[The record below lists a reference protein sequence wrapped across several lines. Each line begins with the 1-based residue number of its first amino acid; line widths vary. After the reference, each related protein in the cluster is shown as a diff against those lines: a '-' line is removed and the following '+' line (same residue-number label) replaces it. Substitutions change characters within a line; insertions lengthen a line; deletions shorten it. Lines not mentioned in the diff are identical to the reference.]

1 MGLKSISITYTGDH
15 DETTRSLK
23 NLKGKNWVKVLDKFG
38 KQGVE
43 ALRQAT
49 PKDTGKTSE
58 MWGYL
63 IEMPEPGKI
72 RLVFTNDNIRDDWA
86 NVAILIQYG
95 HASRNGS
102 WVEGR
107 DYINPAI
114 QPIFDRLS
122 AQAWQEVENA

>member
-15 DETTRSLK
+15 DETTRRLK

-63 IEMPEPGKI
+63 IEMPEPGRI

-114 QPIFDRLS
+114 QPIFDRL
-122 AQAWQEVENA
+122 

>member
-1 MGLKSISITYTGDH
+1 MGLKSISVTYTGDH
-15 DETTRSLK
+15 DETTRMLK
-23 NLKGKNWVKVLDKFG
+23 NLKGKKWVKILDKFG

-43 ALRQAT
+43 ALQQAT
-49 PKDTGKTSE
+49 PKDTGKTSA
-58 MWGYL
+58 MWGYE
-63 IEMPEPGKI
+63 IEMPEPGRI
-72 RLVFTNDNIRDDWA
+72 RLVFTNNNIRDDWA

-102 WVEGR
+102 WIEGR

-114 QPIFDRLS
+114 QPIFDRIS